1 MSGHNNLQLF
11 LKACIPVH
19 NLFSLPVSKAQHILK
34 EILAQQAKLFQFYYA
49 NSSQVKDIFPLA
61 WISKMFL

>member
-1 MSGHNNLQLF
+1 MLGHSNLQLF
-11 LKACIPVH
+11 LKGCVLVCK
-19 NLFSLPVSKAQHILK
+19 LFSLPVNKAQCMLK

-49 NSSQVKDIFPLA
+49 NSSQDKDIFPLA